1 MIGDDINGDDISDDN
16 HVVRYV
22 KPTSIRTD
30 GKVDGSAFCLRAH
43 RPDDTGVSVN
53 WLECFGN
60 LSKADQLDEVRRLS
74 RLDMRKS
81 GRLAELNVGTTKHY
95 IRNELDA
102 LRFIHKPLHAKGGY
116 EADPSHSEIVGL
128 PPGNSPQAALIGDM
142 IAECIEAIHP
152 AVKE

>member
-1 MIGDDINGDDISDDN
+1 MHANDLPDEAN
-16 HVVRYV
+16 VVRYI
-22 KPTSIRTD
+22 KPTMVLED
-30 GKVDGSAFCLRAH
+30 GRVDGSEFRLRAH

-53 WLECFGN
+53 WLECFGA
-60 LSKADQLDEVRRLS
+60 LSKAEQLDEVRRLS

-95 IRNELDA
+95 IRNEPDD
-102 LRFIHKPLHAKGGY
+102 LRFIHTPLPAESDY

>member
-1 MIGDDINGDDISDDN
+1 MHANDLPDEAN
-16 HVVRYV
+16 VVRYI
-22 KPTSIRTD
+22 KPTMVFED
-30 GKVDGSAFCLRAH
+30 GSVDGSEFCLRAH

-60 LSKADQLDEVRRLS
+60 LSKAEQLDEVRRLS

-95 IRNELDA
+95 IRNEPDD
-102 LRFIHKPLHAKGGY
+102 LRFIHTPLPAESDY

>member
-1 MIGDDINGDDISDDN
+1 MHANDLPDEAN
-16 HVVRYV
+16 VVRYI
-22 KPTSIRTD
+22 KPTMVFED
-30 GKVDGSAFCLRAH
+30 GSVDGSEFCLRAH

-53 WLECFGN
+53 WLECFGA
-60 LSKADQLDEVRRLS
+60 LSEAEQLDEVRRLS

-102 LRFIHKPLHAKGGY
+102 LRFIHTPLPAEGDY

-128 PPGNSPQAALIGDM
+128 PPGNSPEAALIGDM

-152 AVKE
+152 AVEE

>member
-1 MIGDDINGDDISDDN
+1 MGDNLHANDLPDEAN
-16 HVVRYV
+16 VVRYI
-22 KPTSIRTD
+22 KPTMVLED
-30 GKVDGSAFCLRAH
+30 GRVDGSEFRLRAH

-53 WLECFGN
+53 WLECFGA
-60 LSKADQLDEVRRLS
+60 LSKAEQLDEVRRLS

-95 IRNELDA
+95 IRNEPDD
-102 LRFIHKPLHAKGGY
+102 LRFIHTPLPAESDY

>member
-1 MIGDDINGDDISDDN
+1 MHANDLPDEAN
-16 HVVRYV
+16 VVRYI
-22 KPTSIRTD
+22 KPTMVFED
-30 GKVDGSAFCLRAH
+30 GSVDGSEFCLRAH
-43 RPDDTGVSVN
+43 RLDDTGVSVN

-60 LSKADQLDEVRRLS
+60 LSKAEQLDEVRRLS

-102 LRFIHKPLHAKGGY
+102 LRFIHAPLPAEGDY

-152 AVKE
+152 AVEE

>member
-1 MIGDDINGDDISDDN
+1 MHANDLPDEAN
-16 HVVRYV
+16 VVRYI
-22 KPTSIRTD
+22 KPTMVFED
-30 GKVDGSAFCLRAH
+30 GSVDGSEFCLRAH
-43 RPDDTGVSVN
+43 RLDDTGVSVN

-60 LSKADQLDEVRRLS
+60 LSKAEQLDEVRRLS

-95 IRNELDA
+95 IRNEPDA
-102 LRFIHKPLHAKGGY
+102 LRFIHTPLPAEDDY

-128 PPGNSPQAALIGDM
+128 PPGNSPLAALIGDM